1 MKAHA
6 KTVVIVIIAAT
17 FFLAFE
23 LLSKE
28 RVLEIIN
35 LEKLSHYDEDRVA
48 YQRIEKHVGFFKDNS
63 IEVLLVIKDKK
74 AYLMMDGYDR
84 MSDVKRK
91 RYIKDVT
98 REYISDEDLWVNK
111 INGKPDFIKT
121 AYRRSELMT
130 NANEEFVT
138 TNFGAFYRSVRDN
151 LLVRHVEKF
160 RHLMKNRG
168 ESQLQVTR
176 KPVSLPIYASEEQRK
191 NQKFSITARAKA
203 MDETLYY
210 CEDADGDGV
219 TETFWVHRGD
229 GFNWGYKSGPNVIF
243 IYNNQEKE
251 IETIIGKLANE
262 SVHGSVDEEKM
273 LIQTFPKERDI
284 NDMIEWLAPMDKYFS
299 D

>member
-17 FFLAFE
+17 FFLALE